1 MNEINKTKNFYTL
14 MCLAGFLIILL
25 PVGIANFVFG
35 YMLGDSPCTLC
46 WGQREAMIFI
56 GVIALF
62 IVRYGMKGK
71 YLAALLIM
79 TAVGLYQSF
88 AHYGNH
94 FKWSKGIFI
103 FRYRA

>member
-56 GVIALF
+56 GVMALF

-71 YLAALLIM
+71 YLLCSFNHDSSRPLSIFCS
-79 TAVGLYQSF
+79 LWQSR
-88 AHYGNH
+88 
-94 FKWSKGIFI
+94 S
-103 FRYRA
+103 